1 MMEDGWE
8 ARSGLVRAA
17 VALTV
22 LALLPVAA
30 LSLSAPA
37 HASPNSITV
46 TPGDSGGGPLHGT
59 SGLDAPTV
67 DALMRGWQAGLFAS
81 FGWDGN
87 TARGSFVEF
96 AFSPTTGTISSFLAR
111 QENETLAIVG
121 SIGLDSAAD
130 FASPTVTGPLFTA
143 TSSSM
148 TIIAHDDPAGLLE
161 FHTGSAPR
169 SVVFHF
175 IPSLTNVTDRFT
187 SASWPQAALSFSV
200 GESRG
205 SLLLGAGNFNV
216 SGTTVVA
223 TMTANDFLVMRVV
236 PGFSSDRPQR
246 SAVLDA
252 FASGR
257 LEAEYALVAKSDGGW
272 IQNAA
277 RYRADLDAS
286 ATTVEAGHATL
297 WFRSLKDRGGLL
309 LLAFDPLTMPVDQ
322 AHRLAVTVNGTEIPQ
337 ATDVMGTFY
346 GSPDGIAGPFYARL
360 SVNATVLA
368 IYLPTFRASI
378 IEVSSIALA
387 QPTADWI
394 TEAATVAALGVVS
407 VAAAVMFRRRET

>member
-1 MMEDGWE
+1 MEDGWE
-8 ARSGLVRAA
+8 VRSTLLRAA
-17 VALTV
+17 VTFTV
-22 LALLPVAA
+22 LSLLPVAA

-37 HASPNSITV
+37 HAYPNPITV
-46 TPGDSGGGPLHGT
+46 TPADFGNGPLHGT

-87 TARGSFVEF
+87 TASGSFVQF

-111 QENETLAIVG
+111 QGDETLAIVG
-121 SIGLDSAAD
+121 SIGLDSAAN

-148 TIIAHDDPAGLLE
+148 TIVAHDDPAGLLE

-169 SVVFHF
+169 AVVFHF
-175 IPSLTNVTDRFT
+175 ISSVTNVTDRST
-187 SASWPQAALSFSV
+187 SASWPQAVLSFSV

-205 SLLLGAGNFNV
+205 RLLLGSGSFNV

-223 TMTANDFLVMRVV
+223 TMTANDLLVMRVV
-236 PGFSSDRPQR
+236 PGFSGDRAQR

-252 FASGR
+252 FGSGR
-257 LEAEYALVAKSDGGW
+257 LAAEYALVAESDGGW

-277 RYRADLDAS
+277 RYRMDLDAG
-286 ATTVEAGHATL
+286 AITVEAGHATL
-297 WFRSLKDRGGLL
+297 GFSSATDRGGLL
-309 LLAFDPLTMPVDQ
+309 LLAFDPLTMPVDGG
-322 AHRLAVTVNGTEIPQ
+322 HRLVLQANGTEIPQ
-337 ATDVMGTFY
+337 ATDVMGAFY
-346 GSPDGIAGPFYARL
+346 GSPIGIAGPFYARL
-360 SVNATVLA
+360 ALNATVLA
-368 IYLPTFRASI
+368 IYLPTFRASAI
-378 IEVSSIALA
+378 DVSSVAVA
-387 QPTADWI
+387 QPTADLS
-394 TEAATVAALGVVS
+394 TEAAMIAALGVVS